1 MSTAEVGD
9 VRAPAWRGGF
19 GRLWSAAV
27 LSSFGDALRT
37 AALPLLAVT
46 LTDDPLLVASV
57 TACGYLPWIVFGLLG
72 GAVADRVDQRRAMWM
87 VDALR
92 GLLVAAFAVAVALG
106 HASIG
111 LLIALAFAL
120 TALQTLFDNAATAL
134 LPALVDRDALGSANA
149 RLMTGQRI
157 AGGLLGGPVV
167 PLLLVAG
174 AAVPFAADAVT
185 FLAAAALVA
194 SLRTPPPER
203 TPRPAGSTLRREIAE
218 GLRALVRDR
227 ALRALCTATALCNIG
242 MGALVATLVVLVTG
256 WLDAGNAGY
265 AAAMTAYTVG
275 SLAGGA
281 LGGRLVDRVGRMR
294 AVLVAG
300 VVQTGA
306 LVVMGAVRSLAVL
319 VAALAVFGFMGMV
332 WNVNTTTLMQQRSPA
347 GVLGRVSSAFRT
359 LAVAGAPVGALLG
372 GAVAT
377 VWGDNT
383 PALLAA
389 AFFALSV
396 TALIP
401 ARRPDV
407 PVVAPEDGA
416 TTVHGTR
423 CSIRLGPAAGQVRS
437 STGKEEG

>member
-1 MSTAEVGD
+1 MTTVEVES

-46 LTDDPLLVASV
+46 LTDEPLLIASV

-72 GAVADRVDQRRAMWM
+72 GAVADRVDQRRAMWL

-120 TALQTLFDNAATAL
+120 TTLQTLFDNAATAL

-167 PLLLVAG
+167 PLLLAAG

-185 FLAAAALVA
+185 FLVAAALIA
-194 SLRTPPPER
+194 SLPGAAPDRK
-203 TPRPAGSTLRREIAE
+203 PRPAGSTLRREIAE
-218 GLRALVRDR
+218 GLRALTRDK
-227 ALRALCTATALCNIG
+227 ALRGLCAATALCNIG

-256 WLDAGNAGY
+256 WLDAGNAAY
-265 AAAMTAYTVG
+265 AAAMTAYTAG

-281 LGGRLVDRVGRMR
+281 LGGRLVARFGRMR
-294 AVLVAG
+294 MVLVAG
-300 VVQTGA
+300 SVQTAA
-306 LVVMGAVRSLAVL
+306 LLVMGSVRSLLAL

-332 WNVNTTTLMQQRSPA
+332 WNVNTTTLIQQRSPA
-347 GVLGRVSSAFRT
+347 ELLGRVSSAYRT
-359 LAVAGAPVGALLG
+359 LAVAGAPLGALLG

-377 VWGDNT
+377 AWGENT

-389 AFFALSV
+389 AFFVLSV

-401 ARRPDV
+401 ARRADV
-407 PVVAPEDGA
+407 PVVAPQDRA
-416 TTVHGTR
+416 TTGHGNR
-423 CSIRLGPAAGQVRS
+423 
-437 STGKEEG
+437 